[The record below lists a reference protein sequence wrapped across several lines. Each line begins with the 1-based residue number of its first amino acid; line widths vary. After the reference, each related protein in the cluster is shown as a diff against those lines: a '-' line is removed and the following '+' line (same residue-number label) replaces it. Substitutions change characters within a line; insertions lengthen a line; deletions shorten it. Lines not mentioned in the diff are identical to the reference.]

1 MDLRPSIV
9 RNWKKPWLIAVVVV
23 AVLAVLGFAAYR
35 VAVRV
40 FFAPTASN
48 VPSGASVNTPA
59 TTGNVVV
66 PPGTAT
72 PPGTPSDDAPDNET
86 VLRDL
91 DIPWALGIT
100 PDGTM
105 LITQR
110 AGQLL
115 RVDDDRTPIQVS
127 GVAHEGEGGLLG
139 LALHPDFA
147 KNGQVYLYMTT
158 AVEGGLQN
166 RIERY
171 RLDGTTLVD
180 RTTILDK
187 IPGSSVHDG
196 GRMAFG
202 PDGKLYVGTGD
213 AANAPLAQDL
223 SSLAGK
229 ILRLNDD
236 GSPADGNPFDSAV
249 WSYGHRNVQGFT
261 WDDKGRLW
269 ATEHG
274 PSGSGAD
281 AGQDELNLIDAGA
294 NYGWPTIKGDA
305 TAEGMHTPIVHSGVS
320 DTWAPSGAAFYDG
333 SIFFAGLRG
342 ESIFEAKIAE
352 GTGGARPTV
361 ELIAH
366 FRGEF
371 GRLRSVLVGQD
382 GFIYALTN
390 NTDGRGS
397 PRDGDDKLIRFHP
410 RVFRR

>member
-9 RNWKKPWLIAVVVV
+9 RNWRSPWIIGLVVAAVV
-23 AVLAVLGFAAYR
+23 AVLAFATYR
-35 VAVRV
+35 IVVRV
-40 FFAPTASN
+40 IFSPTPSN
-48 VPSGASVNTPA
+48 VPSGASLNTPA
-59 TTGNVVV
+59 TTGNVAV
-66 PPGTAT
+66 PPTVTA
-72 PPGTPSDDAPDNET
+72 PPGTPPDDAPDTEV

-115 RVDDDRTPIQVS
+115 LVGENRTPIAVD
-127 GVAHEGEGGLLG
+127 GVEHVGEGGLLG

-147 KNGQVYLYMTT
+147 KNGQLYLYMTT

-180 RTTILDK
+180 RTSILED
-187 IPGSSVHDG
+187 IPGAAVHDG

-213 AANAPLAQDL
+213 AGDGDNAQDRT
-223 SSLAGK
+223 SLAGK

-236 GSPADGNPFDSAV
+236 GSIPDGNPFDSAI

-261 WDDKGRLW
+261 WDDQGRMW

-274 PSGSGAD
+274 PSGGGAD
-281 AGQDELNLIDAGA
+281 AGQDELNLIEAGA
-294 NYGWPTIKGDA
+294 NYGWPVIKGDA
-305 TAEGMHTPIVHSGVS
+305 TAPGMRAPIIHSGVS
-320 DTWAPSGAAFYDG
+320 DTWAPSGATFYDG
-333 SIFFAGLRG
+333 SVFFAGLRG
-342 ESIFEAKIAE
+342 ESIFEAKVVE

-361 ELIAH
+361 ELTAH

-371 GRLRSVLVGQD
+371 GRLRTVLVGQD
-382 GFIYALTN
+382 GFLYALTN